1 MQADVQEL
9 IEAALKLPPEA
20 RGAIASRLLD
30 SLQDEEV
37 DADVETAW
45 DAEIARRVSELDSGQ
60 VKTIPWSEA
69 RQQILRDEVAKPRLG
84 GVRESRG

>member
-1 MQADVQEL
+1 MQVDVRAL

-30 SLQDEEV
+30 SLQDDEM
-37 DADVETAW
+37 DPDVEAAW
-45 DAEIARRVSELDSGQ
+45 DAEIARRIEQLDSGE

-69 RQQILRDEVAKPRLG
+69 RQRILRAD
-84 GVRESRG
+84 

>member
-1 MQADVQEL
+1 MALQEAPMEADVREL

-37 DADVETAW
+37 DTDVEAAW
-45 DAEIARRVSELDSGQ
+45 DAEIARRVAELDSGQ

-69 RQQILRDEVAKPRLG
+69 RRHILRDE
-84 GVRESRG
+84 

>member
-1 MQADVQEL
+1 MQADVRAL

-30 SLQDEEV
+30 SLQDDEM
-37 DADVETAW
+37 DPDVEAAW
-45 DAEIARRVSELDSGQ
+45 DAEIARRIEQLDSGE

-69 RQQILRDEVAKPRLG
+69 RQRILRAD
-84 GVRESRG
+84 